1 MGFERCL
8 RDVESNFM
16 RLEVMALVTSG
27 KLINFVASSRV
38 IICLIYGLS
47 GHVIMRANPQLL
59 QNLGLLR

>member
-1 MGFERCL
+1 MGFEPCL
-8 RDVESNFM
+8 RDEEPNFM
-16 RLEVMALVTSG
+16 RLEVMALVNSRT
-27 KLINFVASSRV
+27 LVNFVASSRV